1 MCLLGWR
8 NIYQDRK
15 YPDMTDDEIYPQL
28 TDIFRDV
35 LMNDDL
41 VLTPELTAKQVEGWD
56 SFKMI
61 EIVMAV
67 ESHFD
72 LKVQSKQLDSL
83 ENVGDLVALIR
94 TAKS

>member
-1 MCLLGWR
+1 
-8 NIYQDRK
+8 
-15 YPDMTDDEIYPQL
+15 MTDADIYTQL
-28 TDIFRDV
+28 TDIVRDV

-41 VLTPELTAKQVEGWD
+41 VLTPQLTAKEVEGWD

-67 ESHFD
+67 EANFG

-94 TAKS
+94 AAKA

>member
-1 MCLLGWR
+1 
-8 NIYQDRK
+8 
-15 YPDMTDDEIYPQL
+15 MTDADIYAQL
-28 TDIFRDV
+28 TDIVRDV

-41 VLTPELTAKQVEGWD
+41 ELTPQLTAKEVEGWD

-67 ESHFD
+67 ESHFG

-94 TAKS
+94 AAKA